1 MRCALRAVRG
11 EAERRLR
18 KLTFVV
24 FDTEATSLQ
33 PNEGDKLLSIGTVR
47 VVNGRIRR
55 DIRAADQS
63 RP

>member
-1 MRCALRAVRG
+1 
-11 EAERRLR
+11 LR

-24 FDTEATSLQ
+24 FDTEATSLK
-33 PNEGDKLLSIGTVR
+33 PNEGDELLSIGTVR